1 MLAFIK
7 FKEWNK
13 FLSIM
18 NMHVAGI
25 SKYHGHLKIDF
36 SYAMEGSQITTGKG
50 THLWESLAF

>member
-13 FLSIM
+13 FLSIV

-25 SKYHGHLKIDF
+25 SKYHGHFKIDF
-36 SYAMEGSQITTGKG
+36 HM
-50 THLWESLAF
+50 LWKVAR